1 MIIGKRTMLSFSG
14 GEWSDKWT
22 YGPFEVLRD
31 FDQKEVAE
39 LYVSGFEKVDEWD
52 RPDESRFWEFLVRNE
67 YIADVDKAFN
77 WYIGAYGE
85 FEPSIVEER
94 NLA

>member
-1 MIIGKRTMLSFSG
+1 MIIEKGTMLSFSG

-22 YGPFEVLRD
+22 CGPFEVLRD

-39 LYVSGFEKVDEWD
+39 LYVSGFVKVDEWD
-52 RPDESRFWEFLVRNE
+52 EPDESRFSEFLVRNE
-67 YIADVDKAFN
+67 YIADVPKAFN

-85 FEPSIVEER
+85 FTPSIAEAR
-94 NLA
+94 APA